1 MSRSSFASFH
11 LTGIKASSG
20 KLMQSSVDRLFEN
33 DGEVFMSNTFNEFQ
47 VIISFHFLIV
57 KVIFLIEKLF
67 AQGQILPSIDE
78 IASINSKSPEPI
90 LSKIRSSSYALLI
103 NFY

>member
-1 MSRSSFASFH
+1 MKLPNFKVRILFFQIDQNKRKNDETFGMSRSSFASFH

-57 KVIFLIEKLF
+57 KVIFF
-67 AQGQILPSIDE
+67 
-78 IASINSKSPEPI
+78 
-90 LSKIRSSSYALLI
+90 
-103 NFY
+103 